1 MSETRLS
8 RRALCSAAAVLM
20 MPTAALPAVAGQT
33 TATAAKADLT
43 VVLFPGFETIDVMG
57 PVEMFG
63 NLAGFSMRF
72 VSLEGGIVKSAQ
84 GVPVMTEK
92 FLSEDPVRILLVPGA
107 APQFLPVEKAFF
119 AAVKAAAQK
128 AEYVLTVCTGS
139 LLVAQTG
146 LLKGRK
152 ATSNKKALPMVMKRV
167 PDVDWQKKA
176 RWVADGKFYTSSGI
190 TAGMDMALGFIADR
204 YGENEA
210 RRIAAFTEYRRSAD
224 PADDPFAAG

>member
-1 MSETRLS
+1 
-8 RRALCSAAAVLM
+8 
-20 MPTAALPAVAGQT
+20 
-33 TATAAKADLT
+33 
-43 VVLFPGFETIDVMG
+43 MG
-57 PVEMFG
+57 PVEMLG
-63 NLAGFSMRF
+63 NLADFSMRF
-72 VSLEGGIVKSAQ
+72 VSLDGGIVKSAQ

-92 FLSEDPVRILLVPGA
+92 FVPEDPVRILLVTGA
-107 APQFLPVEKAFF
+107 APQFLPEEKAFF
-119 AAVKAAAQK
+119 EAGKAAAQK

-139 LLVAQTG
+139 FLVAQTG

-167 PDVDWQKKA
+167 PDVNWQKKA
-176 RWVADGKFYTSSGI
+176 RRVADGKFYTSSGI

>member
-1 MSETRLS
+1 
-8 RRALCSAAAVLM
+8 M
-20 MPTAALPAVAGQT
+20 MPALALPAVAGQT
-33 TATAAKADLT
+33 TATAAKANLT
-43 VVLFPGFETIDVMG
+43 VVFFPGFETIDAMG
-57 PVEMFG
+57 PVEMLG
-63 NLAGFSMRF
+63 NLADSMRF
-72 VSLEGGIVKSAQ
+72 VSLDGGIVKSAQ
-84 GVPVMTEK
+84 GVSVMTEK
-92 FLSEDPVRILLVPGA
+92 FVSEDPVRILLVPGA
-107 APQFLPVEKAFF
+107 APQVLPKEKAFF
-119 AAVKAAAQK
+119 EAGKAAAQK

-139 LLVAQTG
+139 FLVAQTG

-167 PDVDWQKKA
+167 PDVNWQKKA

-224 PADDPFAAG
+224 PADDPFTAG